1 MDCGYASITAL
12 NRAFK
17 ARYGMSPSDY
27 RDKTSLEPNI
37 AIRSLSRDDK

>member
-1 MDCGYASITAL
+1 MACGYASITAL

-27 RDKTSLEPNI
+27 RDKTTPRTDQLNV
-37 AIRSLSRDDK
+37 LSVRR